1 MIRTRLP
8 ALPPDTPP
16 EAADLLG
23 SAPVYDS
30 SCSDAARV
38 YFIDRDGGCFLK
50 RAAKGALAEED
61 ALTRVFADAGCGPE
75 VLLYVSRE
83 NDWMLTRRVPGEDGT
98 HLLDCPAFLCDCLGP
113 VFRELHDSG
122 LSFAGTAPLPDRTAM
137 TLASAERGLASGVF
151 HGYLHPERYGIRS
164 PEDARAI
171 LSGGK
176 DALCPDCFLHGD
188 ACLPNVLF
196 AGGRF
201 SGFVDCG
208 GAGRGD
214 RHTDLFWTVWS
225 LMYNL
230 KTDAWGD
237 RFLDAYGRDAVDPDR
252 IRIAAAAE
260 AVAGD

>member
-1 MIRTRLP
+1 MTRTLLP

-23 SAPVYDS
+23 TSPVYDS

-38 YFIDRDGGCFLK
+38 YFIDRDGGFFLK
-50 RAAKGALAEED
+50 RAAKGTLAEE
-61 ALTRVFADAGCGPE
+61 ASLTRVFADAGCGPE

-83 NDWMLTRRVPGEDGT
+83 HDWMLTRRVPGEDGT
-98 HLLDCPAFLCDCLGP
+98 HLLDCPAFLCDRLGP

-122 LSFAGTAPLPDRTAM
+122 LAFAGKTALPDRTAM
-137 TLASAERGLASGVF
+137 TLASAERGLASGFF
-151 HGYLHPERYGIRS
+151 HDYLHTERFGIRS
-164 PEDARAI
+164 ADDARAV
-171 LSGGK
+171 LSDGG
-176 DALCPDCFLHGD
+176 DALRPDCLIHGD

-208 GAGRGD
+208 GAGLGD

-252 IRIAAAAE
+252 MRTAAAAE
-260 AVAGD
+260 AVTAD